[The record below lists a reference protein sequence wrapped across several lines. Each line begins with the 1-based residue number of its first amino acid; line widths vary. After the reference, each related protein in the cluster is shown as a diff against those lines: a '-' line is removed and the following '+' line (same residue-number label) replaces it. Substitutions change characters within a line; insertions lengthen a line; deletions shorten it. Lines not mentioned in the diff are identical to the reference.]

1 MSPQVQGQVP
11 TQGTV
16 AARTDRSAVATPYD
30 EAARAVGERPLTR
43 DEVAVIMTVT
53 GPVRDR

>member
-1 MSPQVQGQVP
+1 MESPVPGQVP
-11 TQGTV
+11 VQGTV
-16 AARTDRSAVATPYD
+16 VAPSGRADVAAPYD

>member
-1 MSPQVQGQVP
+1 MSQLPGQVP
-11 TQGTV
+11 AQG
-16 AARTDRSAVATPYD
+16 AVVVPAGRADVPAPYD

>member
-1 MSPQVQGQVP
+1 MSQLPGQVP
-11 TQGTV
+11 AQGAV
-16 AARTDRSAVATPYD
+16 VVPADRADVPAPYD
-30 EAARAVGERPLTR
+30 EAARAVGERALTR